1 MTIFLVL
8 NGLGVIFLMYVLVNF
23 WREGRR
29 TKKNARRYAAEYGHR
44 GWAEV
49 HVVTQ
54 PISHSA
60 QRGLSVIPFPAR
72 DHGLAEEPTQRVTS
86 LESSEFPARRI
97 CTR

>member
-1 MTIFLVL
+1 MTIFLGL

-29 TKKNARRYAAEYGHR
+29 PKKIAPRYAAENGHR

-49 HVVTQ
+49 HVVTH
-54 PISHSA
+54 PISHSG

-72 DHGLAEEPTQRVTS
+72 EPGLAEGPTHRVTS

-97 CTR
+97 STR

>member
-1 MTIFLVL
+1 MTIFLGL

-23 WREGRR
+23 WKEVRR
-29 TKKNARRYAAEYGHR
+29 PKKNAPRYVADNGHG

-49 HVVTQ
+49 HVVTH
-54 PISHSA
+54 PISPSA

-72 DHGLAEEPTQRVTS
+72 EHGLAEEPAQRVTS

-97 CTR
+97 STR